1 MMEERRAAKK
11 LIGRVVSDKMTKT
24 VVVSVE
30 SRRKHPL
37 YKKAYKVVKKYQVHD
52 EAGAA
57 HYGDTV
63 EMVATRPLS
72 RTKHWRLSRILTKG
86 KVAESAEL
94 KEIT

>member
-1 MMEERRAAKK
+1 MTGK
-11 LIGRVVSDKMTKT
+11 VVSDKMTKT
-24 VVVSVE
+24 VVVAVE
-30 SRRKHPL
+30 SRRTHPI
-37 YKKAYKVVKKYQVHD
+37 YKKAYKVVKKFLVHD

-72 RTKHWRLSRILTKG
+72 RTKHFRLSRVLTKG
-86 KVAESAEL
+86 QVAESAEL